1 VSALVGRVT
10 TFVALLAVGACGTK
24 VTPPP
29 ELGAIDLTCRLPL
42 VDGPKVE
49 CALEVREHAGRVL
62 YEDHAMVDRLEGS
75 SSPFVKPSYEME
87 LRDLV
92 GANLSANFFG
102 MGADGDWVL
111 DGFESDRSMM
121 RSALIY
127 DSFRAVGGGRYA
139 PEGRYC
145 TLSLNGVDQGLYRL
159 VEKIKR
165 DDDRVDIAADDG
177 SGTSFVVES
186 SNADDGALPNGLGM
200 KWEFVSPSDAS
211 VTHRQRDGL
220 ESWLTA
226 IDDTLASA
234 TPADVFKHIDRDAL
248 ADWILIEE
256 LAKNLHGFSRGV
268 YFSRDAGRPARLVP
282 WDIDLSFGQPTITD
296 DVAIPPNDSPEG
308 WIPERPDFIH
318 ELVAIPELH
327 ARLAARWRA
336 FRGGPWSDAA
346 ISRRLD
352 DFSVTLD
359 PAAVINN
366 FEIWDAAAHDTAAED
381 GAAGDGATD
390 ADTDADPE
398 AGVDADAGAPAP
410 DAGSP
415 DGDASDAGPPK
426 PTQSFYPVADY
437 ADEVAKLR
445 AFITARLAWID
456 AHVDAY

>member
-1 VSALVGRVT
+1 MSALVGRVT

-318 ELVAIPELH
+318 ELARSGTPPPTTRPRRTGRRATALRTPTPMPIPRRASTPTRAH
-327 ARLAARWRA
+327 PRPMPDPRTATRQTRGRRSPPSPSIRSPTMPTRSRSFARSSPRA
-336 FRGGPWSDAA
+336 SPGSTPTSTPTE
-346 ISRRLD
+346 RRR
-352 DFSVTLD
+352 
-359 PAAVINN
+359 
-366 FEIWDAAAHDTAAED
+366 EC
-381 GAAGDGATD
+381 
-390 ADTDADPE
+390 
-398 AGVDADAGAPAP
+398 
-410 DAGSP
+410 
-415 DGDASDAGPPK
+415 
-426 PTQSFYPVADY
+426 
-437 ADEVAKLR
+437 
-445 AFITARLAWID
+445 
-456 AHVDAY
+456 